1 MSLVPWKNKDKRVSG
16 AQSEYAPVMSL
27 RNEIDHIF
35 DQFLSHTWGGTTGF
49 DSFGRDLTG
58 NQWAPSLDVRENEK
72 EVKIL
77 MDAPGMD
84 PKEIN
89 LSLQGSVLTVSGEK
103 KEEKEEKEGNYIRTE
118 RSFGSFR
125 RAVELPS
132 SIDPES
138 VEAEY
143 KNGVLSVT
151 IAKAVG
157 AEPRKIPITGARG

>member
-1 MSLVPWKNKDKRVSG
+1 MSLIPWKNREKRLSG
-16 AQSEYAPVMSL
+16 VQNEYAPVMSL

-35 DQFLSHTWGGTTGF
+35 DRFLSHAWGGTPGF
-49 DSFGRDLTG
+49 DSFGRDLVG
-58 NQWAPSLDVRENEK
+58 NQWAPSLDVRESEK

-84 PKEIN
+84 PKEIS
-89 LSLQGSVLTVSGEK
+89 LSLQGSVLTISGDK
-103 KEEKEEKEGNYIRTE
+103 KEEKEEKEGNYVGTE

-151 IAKAVG
+151 IAKTSGV
-157 AEPRKIPITGARG
+157 EPRKIPITGARG